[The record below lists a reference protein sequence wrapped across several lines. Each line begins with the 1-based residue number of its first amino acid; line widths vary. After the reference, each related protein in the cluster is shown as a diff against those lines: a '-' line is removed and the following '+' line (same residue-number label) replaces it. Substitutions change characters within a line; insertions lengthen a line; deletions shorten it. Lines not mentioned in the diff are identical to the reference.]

1 MTSKCNDNQMLRA
14 RQGSREGGRTVG
26 MMGRA
31 AEESASQAAKQTA
44 RQLRER
50 PAGRKREVAG
60 CNGSRQ
66 LEC

>member
-1 MTSKCNDNQMLRA
+1 MGMT
-14 RQGSREGGRTVG
+14 
-26 MMGRA
+26 GRA
-31 AEESASQAAKQTA
+31 VEEKASQAAKQTA
-44 RQLRER
+44 EQIRER